1 MPSPGAVR
9 SSLTCSNC
17 WGRTQ
22 IGSCKPRSYSE
33 RANRAIGRSISN
45 NLISF
50 SRMADTCARILAELI
65 FLPWCRRALT
75 STHYNKEERVRSF
88 LVLILIGTLGF
99 LVGCGSSGTPAGVVT
114 SITLTPSS
122 ASLDAGQS
130 REYYCQ
136 CCQRL
141 QRQRCKLVPDWRWY
155 LEQPNQYG
163 RDVYCAEP
171 SEQYPLPTVVAT
183 SIRQFY
189 SHCID
194 ASYYSP
200 AGTRGERRA
209 NLGQRR
215 AID

>member
-1 MPSPGAVR
+1 MLALPIPALAALGGDVTSVQADQAQMKGSPEDHGNRRLYHPRNHGSGQNRREGIRFPGRQGVCHHLAAVR
-9 SSLTCSNC
+9 LSLTCSNC

-114 SITLTPSS
+114 FDHAHSQQRIASTP
-122 ASLDAGQS
+122 AKA
-130 REYYCQ
+130 
-136 CCQRL
+136 
-141 QRQRCKLVPDWRWY
+141 
-155 LEQPNQYG
+155 
-163 RDVYCAEP
+163 
-171 SEQYPLPTVVAT
+171 
-183 SIRQFY
+183 
-189 SHCID
+189 
-194 ASYYSP
+194 
-200 AGTRGERRA
+200 
-209 NLGQRR
+209 
-215 AID
+215 